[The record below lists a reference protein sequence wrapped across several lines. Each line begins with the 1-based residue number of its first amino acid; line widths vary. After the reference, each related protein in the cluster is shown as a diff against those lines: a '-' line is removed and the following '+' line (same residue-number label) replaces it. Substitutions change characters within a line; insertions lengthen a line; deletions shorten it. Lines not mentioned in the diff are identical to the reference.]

1 MTPLPIRAEIT
12 AAMPEGAFFFP
23 VTVPYQGPGR
33 NQSYG
38 QRTSGRM
45 HDGVD
50 FTPPVRLKGEA
61 LNFGV
66 LAYRG
71 GQVMEVQNG
80 HGYGWVKIK
89 HDDGTFARYLH
100 NSAVHVVKDAIVT
113 AGQHIANMGGRG
125 PNGATQYPI
134 HLHFE
139 LLDANGNAQD
149 PTPFVL
155 DANKNPLA
163 TLVVVSHPTY
173 GPPRSEG
180 GGV

>member
-1 MTPLPIRAEIT
+1 MTAAPIRDEIT
-12 AAMPEGAFFFP
+12 TAMPEGAFFFP

-45 HDGVD
+45 HQGVD
-50 FTPPVRLKGEA
+50 FTPPLRIQGDA
-61 LNFGV
+61 LNFGI

-71 GQVMEVQNG
+71 GTVVEAQNG
-80 HGYGWVKIK
+80 HGYGWIKIK
-89 HDDGTFARYLH
+89 HEDGTFARYLH
-100 NSAVHVVKDAIVT
+100 NSAVHVVQGGIVN

-125 PNGATQYPI
+125 PGGATQYPI

-139 LLDANGNAQD
+139 LLDVNGRAVD
-149 PTPFVL
+149 PHPFL
-155 DANKNPLA
+155 LEANKSPLS
-163 TLVVVSHPTY
+163 TLVVVSHSTY
-173 GPPRSEG
+173 GPPCSEG

>member
-1 MTPLPIRAEIT
+1 
-12 AAMPEGAFFFP
+12 MPEGAFFFP

-45 HDGVD
+45 HHGLD
-50 FTPPVRLKGEA
+50 FTPPIRIQGDA
-61 LNFGV
+61 LNFGI

-71 GQVMEVQNG
+71 GSVVEAQNG
-80 HGYGWVKIK
+80 HGYGWIKIK
-89 HDDGTFARYLH
+89 HEDGTFARYLH
-100 NSAVHVVKDAIVT
+100 NSSVHVVVDAIVN

-125 PNGATQYPI
+125 PSGATQYPI

-139 LLDANGNAQD
+139 LLDANGASQD
-149 PTPFVL
+149 PRPLLL
-155 DANKNPLA
+155 DASNNPLG
-163 TLVVVSHPTY
+163 TLVVVSHGTY

-180 GGV
+180 SGL

>member
-1 MTPLPIRAEIT
+1 
-12 AAMPEGAFFFP
+12 MPEGSFFFP

-38 QRTSGRM
+38 QRTSGRA
-45 HDGVD
+45 HQGVD

-61 LNFGV
+61 LSFGI

-71 GQVMEVQNG
+71 GKVVEVQNG
-80 HGYGWVKIK
+80 HGYGWIK
-89 HDDGTFARYLH
+89 LQHEDGTFARYLH

-139 LLDANGNAQD
+139 LLDANGVAQN
-149 PTPFVL
+149 PHPFVL
-155 DANKNPLA
+155 DANKNPLG
-163 TLVVVSHPTY
+163 TLV
-173 GPPRSEG
+173 
-180 GGV
+180 

>member
-1 MTPLPIRAEIT
+1 MA
-12 AAMPEGAFFFP
+12 EGAYFFP

-45 HDGVD
+45 HEGVD

-61 LNFGV
+61 LTFPI

-71 GQVMEVQNG
+71 GKVVEAQNG
-80 HGYGWVKIK
+80 HGYGWIKIQ
-89 HDDGTFARYLH
+89 HEDGTFARYLH
-100 NSAVHVVKDAIVT
+100 NSSVQVVVDALVT
-113 AGQHIANMGGRG
+113 AGQQIANMGGRG
-125 PNGATQYPI
+125 PSGATQYPI

-139 LLDANGNAQD
+139 LLDAKGKAQD
-149 PTPFVL
+149 PHAFLL
-155 DANKNPLA
+155 DGSKNPLG

-173 GPPRSEG
+173 GPPASEG